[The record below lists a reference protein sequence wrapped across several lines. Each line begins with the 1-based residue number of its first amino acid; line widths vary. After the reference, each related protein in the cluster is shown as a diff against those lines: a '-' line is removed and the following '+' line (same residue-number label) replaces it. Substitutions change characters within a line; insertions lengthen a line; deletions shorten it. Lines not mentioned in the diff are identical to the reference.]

1 MTASE
6 LVDRLREIAQI
17 GIVNHRRDVPV
28 IKEAADRL
36 EELDERVDIMLEG
49 NGYSGKDRDIPMKPV
64 KKPGLYGFYC
74 PVCKCRIN
82 PLNPDYYCRKCGKAI
97 LWDGPKEWPDQEES
111 K

>member
-6 LVDRLREIAQI
+6 LIERLREIAQI
-17 GIVNHRRDVPV
+17 GIVNHMRDVPV

-64 KKPGLYGFYC
+64 KRTGLYAFCC
-74 PVCKCRIN
+74 PVCGRDVN
-82 PLNPDYYCRKCGKAI
+82 PIYPHYYCSKCGQAI
-97 LWDGPKEWPDQEES
+97 LWDGPKENE
-111 K
+111 